1 MPRSEESKKKKITSW
16 QQLEK
21 PEQEFLKYLS
31 QGLHDKG
38 IAEEMGLNSAISVEK
53 LRVSLQTKLGNLNDV
68 QLAVWFTKSQF
79 NSTGV

>member
-1 MPRSEESKKKKITSW
+1 MPRSDESKKKKITSW

-21 PEQEFLKYLS
+21 PEQEFLKYLC
-31 QGLHDKG
+31 QGLNDPA
-38 IAEEMGLNSAISVEK
+38 IAEEMDTRIHVQAS
-53 LRVSLQTKLGNLNDV
+53 LRDSIQKKLGNLNDV